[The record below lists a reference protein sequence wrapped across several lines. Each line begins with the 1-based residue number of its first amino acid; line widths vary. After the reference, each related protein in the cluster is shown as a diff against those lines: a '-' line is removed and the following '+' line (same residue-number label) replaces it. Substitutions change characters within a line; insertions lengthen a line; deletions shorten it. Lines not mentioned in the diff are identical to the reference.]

1 MAGAA
6 GFTSI
11 FDNLSA
17 ITRDTYLPGLV
28 DNIYDSNPLL
38 KRLRMKADFQSGGEG
53 IREQLLYA
61 KNTAKGSYTGF
72 DILSTAPTEKF
83 ASAILPWAHYYVN
96 ITISHT
102 DMLKNNNDAQII
114 SLLEA
119 ELASAEL
126 DMGDILGDGLFD
138 DGSDG
143 TGIVGLRE
151 LTGTNRT
158 YAGIDST
165 TRTFWDSQEVTTTL
179 SLANLADSTNSAYI
193 ITQFRDMWS
202 NCGIGKDNPTLILV
216 TQEVWN
222 VLWSELYGKTT
233 YFVGSNRADSPHAD
247 LANAGFQV
255 LDFMGAPV
263 VVDSHCPNGF
273 AFFLNE
279 KYLKLI
285 VHTEDDFNFEPF
297 QQPVNQQVNI
307 AKLLWTGQM
316 ITSNARMQGVFTDIG
331 AS

>member
-6 GFTSI
+6 GFTAI

-17 ITRDTYLPGLV
+17 ITKDTYLPGLI

-38 KRLRMKADFQSGGEG
+38 KRLRAKADFQSGGEG

-72 DILSTAPTEKF
+72 DILSTAPAEKF
-83 ASAILPWAHYYVN
+83 ASAILPWSHYYVN
-96 ITISHT
+96 ITVSHT
-102 DMLKNNNDAQII
+102 DMLKNNSDAQVI

-119 ELASAEL
+119 ELAAAEL
-126 DMGDILGDGLFD
+126 DMGDILGDGLYD
-138 DGSDG
+138 NGSDA
-143 TGIVGLRE
+143 TGIVGLRS
-151 LTGTNRT
+151 LMGTDRT

-165 TRTFWDSQEVTTTL
+165 TNTWWDSQEVTTTL
-179 SLANLADSTNSAYI
+179 TLANLADSTNSGYI
-193 ITQFRDMWS
+193 IAQFRDMYS
-202 NCGIGKDNPTLILV
+202 KCGIGKDNPTLIIV

-222 VLWSELYGKTT
+222 VLWSEIYSKTT
-233 YFVGSNRADSPHAD
+233 YFVDSAGPHGD
-247 LANAGFQV
+247 LANAGFMV
-255 LDFMGAPV
+255 LDFMGTPV
-263 VVDSHCPNGF
+263 VVDSHCPAGF

-285 VHTEDDFNFEPF
+285 VHTEDDFNFEEF
-297 QQPVNQQVNI
+297 QKPVNQEVHI
-307 AKLLWTGQM
+307 AKILWSGQL